1 MALMRRLKRLRIIQ
15 SLIGKLGALYLR
27 IVRVTCRAIYH
38 PTQFHQSFDRHSPCI
53 VATWH
58 GQHLM
63 IPFAR
68 RRKDKFDV
76 LVSLSDDGAMYAA
89 AGCFGEFHTLLP
101 DEFSVLTHETVAVAK
116 KRVPVFVGVTSLNSR
131 EVVQKMRVV
140 EKSGADGVL
149 VGVPFYFPS
158 TVDNAVR
165 FFREI
170 GEMFPKLNIM
180 IYHNP
185 TLHNIKIPV
194 EAFIEITKNP
204 AVIGMKD
211 SHRELP
217 EFLKLQKIVR
227 GKMSV
232 FVMQTQYFALADIG
246 AAGFWSIDAWMG
258 PWPQLALR
266 DAVARGDRELAE
278 AITLDMMPPAGAPV
292 DLSWRE
298 TASKIATKLA
308 GYVDPGPLRPPFLDI
323 PEAVI
328 ERQKKRVERWMQL
341 CAKYRSPAPKA
352 QAV

>member
-1 MALMRRLKRLRIIQ
+1 MK
-15 SLIGKLGALYLR
+15 
-27 IVRVTCRAIYH
+27 
-38 PTQFHQSFDRHSPCI
+38 
-53 VATWH
+53 
-58 GQHLM
+58 
-63 IPFAR
+63 
-68 RRKDKFDV
+68 
-76 LVSLSDDGAMYAA
+76 
-89 AGCFGEFHTLLP
+89 
-101 DEFSVLTHETVAVAK
+101 
-116 KRVPVFVGVTSLNSR
+116 
-131 EVVQKMRVV
+131 VV

-194 EAFIEITKNP
+194 EAFVEITKNP

-211 SHRELP
+211 SHRDLP
-217 EFLKLQKIVR
+217 EFLKLQKVVR
-227 GKMSV
+227 GKMSI
-232 FVMQTQYFALADIG
+232 FVMQTQYFALSDLG

-278 AITLDMMPPAGAPV
+278 AITLDLLPPPGAPV

-298 TASKIATKLA
+298 TASKISTKLA

-323 PEAVI
+323 PEAVV
-328 ERQKKRVERWMQL
+328 ERQKKRVERWKQL
-341 CAKYRSPAPKA
+341 CAKYRSPMPTA
-352 QAV
+352 QAG

>member
-1 MALMRRLKRLRIIQ
+1 MLSAKDIGGLMAMMPAFATDNAADIQ
-15 SLIGKLGALYLR
+15 ATSTVDVSKLHKGL
-27 IVRVTCRAIYH
+27 
-38 PTQFHQSFDRHSPCI
+38 DR
-53 VATWH
+53 
-58 GQHLM
+58 M
-63 IPFAR
+63 IR
-68 RRKDKFDV
+68 
-76 LVSLSDDGAMYAA
+76 DGANVIAA
-89 AGCFGEFHTLLP
+89 AGSFGEFHTLLP
-101 DEFSVLTHETVAVAK
+101 DEFSVLAHETVAAAK

-140 EKSGADGVL
+140 EKSGAEGVL

-194 EAFIEITKNP
+194 EAFVEITKNP

-211 SHRELP
+211 SHRDLP

-227 GKMSV
+227 GKMSI
-232 FVMQTQYFALADIG
+232 FVMQTQYFALADLG

-266 DAVARGDRELAE
+266 DAVARGDREMAE
-278 AITLDMMPPAGAPV
+278 AITLDLLPPPGAPV

-323 PEAVI
+323 PEAVV
-328 ERQKKRVERWMQL
+328 ERQKKRVERWKQL
-341 CAKYRSPAPKA
+341 CAKYGSPIPTAR
-352 QAV
+352 AV